1 MPTKQ
6 SGTDQTGTDQ
16 TGTGQTGTGQNET
29 PSLGDTAQRAAEQ
42 LKETGRDALHGAKSV
57 VDGAVSDLKAASA
70 AKAEEMRGM
79 VADEG
84 QRMAQSLRD
93 AAQQGGGG
101 VQARVLDSVA
111 SGVSAVSDQLARH
124 DLRHLMD
131 DAVAF
136 ARRNPAIFVAGA
148 ALAGLVL
155 ARLAAQAG
163 GHAHAHADGGPQ
175 AGDMGAGRPS
185 GGMGPGG
192 IASGGGGMMDDP
204 TARGPSIG
212 GHP

>member
-6 SGTDQTGTDQ
+6 SGTDQI
-16 TGTGQTGTGQNET
+16 GTGQTET
-29 PSLGDTAQRAAEQ
+29 SGLGDTAQRAAEQ
-42 LKETGRDALHGAKSV
+42 LKETGRDAVHGAKSV
-57 VDGAVSDLKAASA
+57 LDGAVSDLKAASA

-163 GHAHAHADGGPQ
+163 GHAHAHADGPDGGLQ

-192 IASGGGGMMDDP
+192 MASGGGGMMDDP